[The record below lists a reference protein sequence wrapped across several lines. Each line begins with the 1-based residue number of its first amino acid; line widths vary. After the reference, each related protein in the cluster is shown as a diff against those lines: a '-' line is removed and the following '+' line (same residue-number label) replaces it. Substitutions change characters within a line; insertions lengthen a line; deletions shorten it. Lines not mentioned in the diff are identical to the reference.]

1 LILPCCPHPANRILR
16 LDNKIAYIDFGM
28 IGDLLHDEKILFR
41 ELVFCITT
49 RDEERMFGLLAELLD
64 DTTTPGMILPE
75 SVNILLQKIKE
86 EDLVKTPDVKRNNS
100 KLLLFIMCLYLIFCI
115 CIYCF
120 EYKK

>member
-1 LILPCCPHPANRILR
+1 
-16 LDNKIAYIDFGM
+16 M